1 MSKIGIIK
9 RKTEKCWGCG
19 DMHQSTDLLQI
30 GDMFIPLCI
39 ECKMELRDLL
49 QKDIDDWCKERV
61 HELELAEPKSCDVT
75 EDMLKHK
82 KYWDNLVS
90 NLKEYINE

>member
-9 RKTEKCWGCG
+9 RKTEKCWGC
-19 DMHQSTDLLQI
+19 DNMYQSTDLLQI

-82 KYWDNLVS
+82 KYWDSLTS